1 MKFFSA
7 KIVFFTNLRNFYPLK
22 VFHYAVPLPALLG
35 GSTTLHEQLSH
46 VRPWILVL
54 EMFISL
60 WKKLNVVLGGEKSHY
75 ITLTSYCFQWHH
87 GINRR
92 WTRPQLGEQDKDVC
106 RFIRSIRK
114 KCPFLVHS
122 TNPDINY
129 EISMRNRTRNRLI
142 SSFLPGMLPG
152 FLPLWWIVTESR
164 ERAWDWGAIVTAR
177 CRVQGHA
184 YVGVAYAGWCGTC
197 EQSTKFLSA
206 KIVYGTCG
214 SFVLYTMDKTVCIIV
229 WSC

>member
-7 KIVFFTNLRNFYPLK
+7 KIVFFTNLRNFYPSK

-87 GINRR
+87 GINRQ

-106 RFIRSIRK
+106 HFIRSIRK
-114 KCPFLVHS
+114 NVHS
-122 TNPDINY
+122 LSIAQTLTLTMKSVW
-129 EISMRNRTRNRLI
+129 EIGQEMNLFL
-142 SSFLPGMLPG
+142 SSFPECYQV
-152 FLPLWWIVTESR
+152 FS
-164 ERAWDWGAIVTAR
+164 
-177 CRVQGHA
+177 
-184 YVGVAYAGWCGTC
+184 
-197 EQSTKFLSA
+197 
-206 KIVYGTCG
+206 
-214 SFVLYTMDKTVCIIV
+214 
-229 WSC
+229 